1 MNKEI
6 EITFLKEAE
15 DYFNKLP
22 QKMKDKFT
30 YSFTKTQYGYKG
42 EWFKKLNDSDGIFEF
57 RLRNQDKFYRIFS
70 FWDGSDKDKT
80 LIVATHG
87 IDKKKNQTPRKEI
100 KKAEKIK
107 QKYFQLKKK

>member
-30 YSFTKTQYGYKG
+30 FSFTKTEYGYKG
-42 EWFKKLNDSDGIFEF
+42 E
-57 RLRNQDKFYRIFS
+57 
-70 FWDGSDKDKT
+70 
-80 LIVATHG
+80 
-87 IDKKKNQTPRKEI
+87 
-100 KKAEKIK
+100 
-107 QKYFQLKKK
+107 